1 MKHLFSFPKFW
12 ILNSAFCIISLLSL
26 SAPSSAAS
34 SFITLSA
41 PSSAAPALPDSA
53 FFQSHPWRGKKVA
66 YFGDSITD
74 PNNKGSK
81 KKYWQYL
88 QEWLGIEYFVPAK
101 SGRQWNDIARQE
113 QLLQE
118 KWGQDVDAIFIFLG
132 TNDFNHDVPLGEWF
146 TISEEKVMRA
156 AHGKE
161 KKPETL
167 KHRVPNMDDSTF
179 RGRINKALS
188 QLKKDYADKQ
198 IILITPIH
206 RAGFF
211 PNDKNWQPEECYSN
225 ELGLFVDE
233 YIQAVKEAGQIWAMP
248 VIDMAALSALYPLED
263 AHGKF
268 FANPSADRL
277 HPNELGHERMAKVL
291 AAQLMAIPVF

>member
-1 MKHLFSFPKFW
+1 MKKSIVSL
-12 ILNSAFCIISLLSL
+12 LLLCSAFSTHAQGVVS
-26 SAPSSAAS
+26 
-34 SFITLSA
+34 
-41 PSSAAPALPDSA
+41 LPDSHNPECCNMTSA
-53 FFQSHPWRGKKVA
+53 FLQNHPWRGKKVA
-66 YFGDSITD
+66 YIGDSITD
-74 PNNKGSK
+74 PNNRGSK

-101 SGRQWNDIARQE
+101 SGRQWNDVARQE

-132 TNDFNHDVPLGEWF
+132 TNDYNHDVALGEWY

-156 AHGKE
+156 THGKE
-161 KKPETL
+161 KELETV
-167 KHRVPNMDDSTF
+167 KHRVPNMDENTF

-188 QLKKDYADKQ
+188 QLKKDYPDKQ
-198 IILITPIH
+198 IVLITPIH

-225 ELGLFVDE
+225 ALGNFVDE
-233 YIQAVKEAGQIWAMP
+233 YIAAVKEAGQVWAMP

-263 AHGKF
+263 AHGKY
-268 FANPSADRL
+268 FANPAADRL
-277 HPNELGHERMAKVL
+277 HPNDLGHERMAKVI